1 MIRLE
6 ENKSV
11 EKLTTIGVKAR
22 TYQYCKIEEISS
34 LLSILKSN
42 SLPVKV
48 LGGGSNVLWTKDFI
62 GLTLHINIKGI
73 SVEKETDSHVIVKI
87 KAGENWHEF
96 VIWSLR
102 NGYGGIENLALIPGN
117 VGAAPIQNIGAYGV
131 ELKEVF
137 IECSAINIK
146 TLNVKVFSAEDCQ
159 FGYRDSIFK
168 NKEKDNYIITSI
180 KVKLTKEGF
189 HKLATKYGDIE
200 KITGKTQL
208 NPSKIAKAIINIR
221 TSKLPDPKL
230 IGNCGSF
237 FKNPIIDSILFKR
250 LIKKYPEIPNYLSNG
265 KYKIPAAWLIEKLNY
280 KGYRDGDAGVHKKQ
294 ALILVNYGN
303 SSGLEILK
311 LSNKISEEVLQV
323 FEISL
328 IPEVNIW

>member
-1 MIRLE
+1 M
-6 ENKSV
+6 
-11 EKLTTIGVKAR
+11 
-22 TYQYCKIEEISS
+22 
-34 LLSILKSN
+34 
-42 SLPVKV
+42 
-48 LGGGSNVLWTKDFI
+48 
-62 GLTLHINIKGI
+62 
-73 SVEKETDSHVIVKI
+73 
-87 KAGENWHEF
+87 
-96 VIWSLR
+96 
-102 NGYGGIENLALIPGN
+102 
-117 VGAAPIQNIGAYGV
+117 
-131 ELKEVF
+131 
-137 IECSAINIK
+137 
-146 TLNVKVFSAEDCQ
+146 
-159 FGYRDSIFK
+159 
-168 NKEKDNYIITSI
+168 
-180 KVKLTKEGF
+180 
-189 HKLATKYGDIE
+189 
-200 KITGKTQL
+200 
-208 NPSKIAKAIINIR
+208 
-221 TSKLPDPKL
+221 